1 MLTASASNRNTPDI
15 ETASDDYATR
25 FLGRAGEFM
34 LSVQT
39 RAILKLLGDKS
50 PASAPQL
57 LDVGGGHG
65 QVAGPLARAGWS
77 VVVTGSSPICQKNV
91 GCDAAGRPLPF
102 MTCPLLDIPRPNRSV
117 DTVIS
122 IRLLS
127 HMEDWE
133 ALIAEL
139 CRLADRTVVIDYA
152 AKDSL
157 NILAAQT
164 FGIKKAIEKNTRRY
178 RSFWTRELK
187 EAFRRHG
194 FEATGAYRQF
204 ALPMAVHRILK
215 GAAPGRWAE
224 AALRAIGVTGLIGNP
239 VIIRFD
245 RVAA

>member
-1 MLTASASNRNTPDI
+1 MLTASESNRDTPDI

-25 FLGRAGEFM
+25 FRGRAGEFM
-34 LSVQT
+34 LAVQKQ
-39 RAILKLLGDKS
+39 AILKVLQDKS
-50 PASAPQL
+50 PGSGLQL

-65 QVAGPLARAGWS
+65 QLAGPLAHAGWR

-91 GCDAAGRPLPF
+91 GHDAEGRPLPF
-102 MTCPLLDIPRPNRSV
+102 ITCPLLDIPRPDHSF

-122 IRLLS
+122 VRLLS

-133 ALIAEL
+133 ALVGEL

-187 EAFRRHG
+187 DAFRRHG
-194 FEATGAYRQF
+194 FEPKGVYRQF
-204 ALPMAVHRILK
+204 SLPMAAHRILK
-215 GAAPGRWAE
+215 GAAPGRWTE
-224 AALRAIGVTGLIGNP
+224 AALRAIGVTGLVGNP
-239 VIIRFD
+239 VIMRFD
-245 RVAA
+245 RVTA